1 MARQKDEVEAVLNFI
16 DAIFYGDTGHRLVTP
31 LGGTCVEFDW

>member
-1 MARQKDEVEAVLNFI
+1 MTGQQNQIETVFNFI

-31 LGGTCVEFDW
+31 FGGTCP